1 MHGIDMTEKIIARG
15 AEAIISRVGD
25 KIVKLRVKKGYRHPV
40 IDEKL
45 RKSRTRLEA
54 RLLGEARRAGV
65 PVPKVIGIDEKEGRL
80 VMEFVD
86 GTRIKELL
94 DGENAEKLCRTIGKE
109 VGLLHKAGIAHGDLT
124 TSNMIFRAGK
134 IFIIDFGLAKKTRSI
149 EDFAV
154 DLHLLERALTSAH
167 CKIAERCFSAVLE
180 EYTGIMPHSVV
191 GRLKEIEKRGRY
203 KAR

>member
-1 MHGIDMTEKIIARG
+1 MSKTIIARG
-15 AEAIISRVGD
+15 AEAIISREED
-25 KIVKLRVKKGYRHPV
+25 KIVKLRVKKGYRHAV
-40 IDEKL
+40 IDKNL

-65 PVPKVIGIDEKEGRL
+65 PVPKVIETDEKEGRL

-86 GTRIKELL
+86 GTRMKELL
-94 DGENAEKLCRTIGKE
+94 NEGTAEELCRTIGME

-134 IFIIDFGLAKKTRSI
+134 IFIIDFGLAKKTLSV

-154 DLHLLERALTSAH
+154 DLHLLELALTSAH
-167 CKIAERCFSAVLE
+167 CGIAERCFGAVLE
-180 EYTGIMPHSVV
+180 EYAKIMPKSVV
-191 GRLKEIEKRGRY
+191 ERLKEIEKRGRY